1 MYTDKEVTIRLL
13 EGGFLCESCR
23 YRSILEAVSDRES
36 LSSFFYNGVF

>member
-13 EGGFLCESCR
+13 EGGFLCASCR
-23 YRSILEAVSDRES
+23 YRSILEAVSDMES